1 MSASSIRL
9 MVLYPGKR
17 RTKENAGTA
26 DAAGIF
32 NSLAL
37 EGLEASD
44 SILSVCCFVSI
55 P

>member
-9 MVLYPGKR
+9 MALYPGTR

-32 NSLAL
+32 NFLAL
-37 EGLEASD
+37 ERLEASG